1 MCEHIV
7 KVENATRIIIEG
19 SGNSEHESSR
29 VYEVKS
35 AAAPT
40 RSEGTGSVASS
51 RPRKDASNR
60 IDEPSECRVQ
70 LFERNE
76 LQASRRFSVHLPVPP
91 VSDLS

>member
-7 KVENATRIIIEG
+7 KVENATRTIIEG
-19 SGNSEHESSR
+19 SGNAEGRESDRHETSR

-35 AAAPT
+35 AESTAP
-40 RSEGTGSVASS
+40 ASS
-51 RPRKDASNR
+51 SRRTDASNR

-76 LQASRRFSVHLPVPP
+76 LQASCRFSVCIYRVTHQ
-91 VSDLS
+91 DGY